1 MEPATVMNFN
11 DFIKSFPHEVAS
23 QIDAH
28 FWRQK
33 LNFNENQK
41 HLFAESLSSS
51 SSSSSLK
58 TIFLRSDIWLIVFT
72 FPAFNVFKGPAF
84 KAEKKKQKSQR
95 QVFEATVWDVAVSR
109 NRDISNKNKFRANL
123 VLKLG
128 ITKTFCMYLK
138 FG

>member
-41 HLFAESLSSS
+41 HLFCWVIVIVIIVVFVEND
-51 SSSSSLK
+51 
-58 TIFLRSDIWLIVFT
+58 IF
-72 FPAFNVFKGPAF
+72 
-84 KAEKKKQKSQR
+84 KKWHLTNR
-95 QVFEATVWDVAVSR
+95 FYVSC
-109 NRDISNKNKFRANL
+109 I
-123 VLKLG
+123 
-128 ITKTFCMYLK
+128 
-138 FG
+138 